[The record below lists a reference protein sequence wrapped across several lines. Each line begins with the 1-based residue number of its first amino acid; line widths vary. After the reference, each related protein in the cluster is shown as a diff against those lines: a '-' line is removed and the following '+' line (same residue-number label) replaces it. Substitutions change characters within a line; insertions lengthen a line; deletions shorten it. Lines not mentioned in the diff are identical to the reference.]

1 MELLKV
7 MEARRSIR
15 KFKTDPVPD
24 ESIKELINAG
34 KLAPS
39 GTNIQPTRY
48 VIIKSEDAR
57 AKLME
62 CTPLPFVAKAP
73 VIIACCIDNEAVGT
87 TQSRVKEL
95 REAKAFVDTP
105 LEKELDYTDTTNKRK
120 NTMDLAAVK
129 AYLSLNAAIAIDHIT
144 LRAVDLGLGS
154 CWIMMFDREKV
165 KNLLGL
171 GDRYE
176 TIALI
181 PIGYPDQD
189 PGPRPRLAIEE
200 LLLKEI

>member
-1 MELLKV
+1 MELLKA

-87 TQSRVKEL
+87 TQSRVIEL